1 MESLKKSKKKK
12 RFLGHTEEQKNQLL
26 VGMKARAT
34 RHQFNKR
41 NCEIFINKIRWD
53 TNVHILEYQI
63 YRETLM
69 ISSFLYFIW
78 KNQCQKQD
86 SFRN

>member
-12 RFLGHTEEQKNQLL
+12 GFSATLKNKKTNFWL
-26 VGMKARAT
+26 VWRQERPGISSTKEI
-34 RHQFNKR
+34 
-41 NCEIFINKIRWD
+41 EIFINKIRWD
-53 TNVHILEYQI
+53 ANVHIIEYQM

-78 KNQCQKQD
+78 KNHCQKQD

>member
-1 MESLKKSKKKK
+1 MKSLKKSKEKKGFSTK
-12 RFLGHTEEQKNQLL
+12 LKNKNQLL

-53 TNVHILEYQI
+53 TNVHIIEYQI

-69 ISSFLYFIW
+69 TSIFLYFI
-78 KNQCQKQD
+78 
-86 SFRN
+86 

>member
-1 MESLKKSKKKK
+1 MKSLKKSKEKKGFSTK
-12 RFLGHTEEQKNQLL
+12 LKNKNQLL

-53 TNVHILEYQI
+53 TNVHIIEYQI

-69 ISSFLYFIW
+69 ISIFLYFI
-78 KNQCQKQD
+78 
-86 SFRN
+86 

>member
-12 RFLGHTEEQKNQLL
+12 GFSATLKNKKTNFWL
-26 VGMKARAT
+26 VWRQERPGISSTKEI
-34 RHQFNKR
+34 
-41 NCEIFINKIRWD
+41 EIFINKIRWD
-53 TNVHILEYQI
+53 TNVHIIEYQM

-69 ISSFLYFIW
+69 ISSFLYFIL
-78 KNQCQKQD
+78 KNHCQKQD

>member
-1 MESLKKSKKKK
+1 MKSLKKSKEKKGFSTTLK
-12 RFLGHTEEQKNQLL
+12 NKNQLL

-53 TNVHILEYQI
+53 TNVHIKEYQI

-69 ISSFLYFIW
+69 ISIFLYFI
-78 KNQCQKQD
+78 
-86 SFRN
+86 

>member
-1 MESLKKSKKKK
+1 MKSLKKSKEKKDFSTK
-12 RFLGHTEEQKNQLL
+12 LKNKKNQLL

-53 TNVHILEYQI
+53 TNVHIIEYQI

-69 ISSFLYFIW
+69 ISIFLYFI
-78 KNQCQKQD
+78 
-86 SFRN
+86 